1 MFISLELFTKR
12 IKQENKYKKCY
23 KIVTNGLTNSRGI
36 FIIGHMNRLR
46 DSAIVLG
53 LAGMLL
59 MVSADTKD
67 VEAKI
72 SYESESI
79 DRSTEDD
86 TAGVLRGIGTELLG
100 AVAEN
105 RVDSGRMRQTYAE
118 AEGYWPEEEEQQ
130 ETVSD
135 IENEVEEMEEEID
148 QTVVSEK
155 KTAETEPVTEAASVQ
170 PELVVPENSI
180 YVITAEDYDA
190 LLRIVEA
197 EASGED
203 ETGRLLVANVVLNRV
218 RSAAFPNTVSE
229 VVYQRKNGKAQ
240 FSPVHTGKIARVTV
254 SDATRA
260 AVARALTGED
270 VSEGALYFVNPTLAD
285 AGNLKWFREHLT
297 LLFAYHGHEF
307 YL

>member
-1 MFISLELFTKR
+1 MLQNYYGRLDGADNHFYNER
-12 IKQENKYKKCY
+12 
-23 KIVTNGLTNSRGI
+23 
-36 FIIGHMNRLR
+36 MNRLR

-72 SYESESI
+72 SYESERI
-79 DRSTEDD
+79 DRSAEED
-86 TAGVLRGIGTELLG
+86 TAGALRGIGTELLG

-105 RVDSGRMRQTYAE
+105 RMDSGQMRQAYAE
-118 AEGYWPEEEEQQ
+118 AQADWPEEEEQQ
-130 ETVSD
+130 TDSH
-135 IENEVEEMEEEID
+135 IENEFAEMEEEATEVEATE
-148 QTVVSEK
+148 TV
-155 KTAETEPVTEAASVQ
+155 ETEPVTEAAAVQ

-180 YVITAEDYDA
+180 YAITAEDYDA
-190 LLRIVEA
+190 LLRIVES

-218 RSAAFPNTVSE
+218 RSTAFPNTVSE
-229 VVYQRKNGKAQ
+229 VVYQRRNGKAQ
-240 FSPVHTGKIARVTV
+240 FSPVSTGKIARVIV
-254 SDATRA
+254 SDVTRA
-260 AVARALTGED
+260 AVARALAGED
-270 VSEGALYFVNPTLAD
+270 VSGGALYFVNPALAD
-285 AGNLKWFREHLT
+285 AGNLQWFREHLT

>member
-1 MFISLELFTKR
+1 M
-12 IKQENKYKKCY
+12 
-23 KIVTNGLTNSRGI
+23 
-36 FIIGHMNRLR
+36 
-46 DSAIVLG
+46 LG

-86 TAGVLRGIGTELLG
+86 SAGALRGIGAELLG

-105 RVDSGRMRQTYAE
+105 RVDSGRMRQAYAQ
-118 AEGYWPEEEEQQ
+118 ADWSEEEEQQ

-135 IENEVEEMEEEID
+135 IENEVEETEEEID
-148 QTVVSEK
+148 QTVISEEE
-155 KTAETEPVTEAASVQ
+155 TAETEPVTEAAAVQ
-170 PELVVPENSI
+170 PELTVPENSI
-180 YVITAEDYDA
+180 YVITAEDYDS

-254 SDATRA
+254 SDVTRA
-260 AVARALTGED
+260 AVARALAGED

-285 AGNLKWFREHLT
+285 AGNLRWFREHLT

>member
-1 MFISLELFTKR
+1 MLQNYYGRLDGA
-12 IKQENKYKKCY
+12 ENHFY
-23 KIVTNGLTNSRGI
+23 NGR
-36 FIIGHMNRLR
+36 MNRLR

-72 SYESESI
+72 SYESENI

-86 TAGVLRGIGTELLG
+86 AAGALRGIGTELLG

-105 RVDSGRMRQTYAE
+105 RVDSGRMRQAYAE
-118 AEGYWPEEEEQQ
+118 AQADWPEEEARQ

-135 IENEVEEMEEEID
+135 IENEVEETEEEID
-148 QTVVSEK
+148 QTVVSEEE
-155 KTAETEPVTEAASVQ
+155 TAETEPVTEAAAVQ

-285 AGNLKWFREHLT
+285 AGNLQWFREHLT

>member
-1 MFISLELFTKR
+1 M
-12 IKQENKYKKCY
+12 
-23 KIVTNGLTNSRGI
+23 
-36 FIIGHMNRLR
+36 
-46 DSAIVLG
+46 LG

-86 TAGVLRGIGTELLG
+86 SAGALRGIGAELLG

-105 RVDSGRMRQTYAE
+105 RVDSGRMRQAYAK
-118 AEGYWPEEEEQQ
+118 ADWSEEEEQQ

-135 IENEVEEMEEEID
+135 IENEVEKTEEEID
-148 QTVVSEK
+148 QTVISEEE
-155 KTAETEPVTEAASVQ
+155 TAETEPVTEAAAVQ
-170 PELVVPENSI
+170 PELTVPENSI
-180 YVITAEDYDA
+180 YVITAEDYDS

-260 AVARALTGED
+260 AVARALAGED

>member
-1 MFISLELFTKR
+1 MLQNYYGRLDGADNHF
-12 IKQENKYKKCY
+12 Y
-23 KIVTNGLTNSRGI
+23 NGR
-36 FIIGHMNRLR
+36 MNRLR
-46 DSAIVLG
+46 DGAIVLG

-72 SYESESI
+72 SYESERI
-79 DRSTEDD
+79 DRSTEED
-86 TAGVLRGIGTELLG
+86 TAGALRGIGTELLG

-105 RVDSGRMRQTYAE
+105 RVDSGRMRQAYAQ
-118 AEGYWPEEEEQQ
+118 ADW
-130 ETVSD
+130 S
-135 IENEVEEMEEEID
+135 EEEID
-148 QTVVSEK
+148 QTVVSEEE
-155 KTAETEPVTEAASVQ
+155 TAETEPVTEAAAVQ
-170 PELVVPENSI
+170 PELAVPENSI

>member
-1 MFISLELFTKR
+1 MLQNYYGRLDGADNHFYNER
-12 IKQENKYKKCY
+12 
-23 KIVTNGLTNSRGI
+23 
-36 FIIGHMNRLR
+36 MNRLR

-72 SYESESI
+72 SYESERI
-79 DRSTEDD
+79 DRSAEED
-86 TAGVLRGIGTELLG
+86 TAGALRGIGTELLG

-105 RVDSGRMRQTYAE
+105 RINSGRMQQAYAE
-118 AEGYWPEEEEQQ
+118 AQADWSEEEEQQ
-130 ETVSD
+130 TDSH
-135 IENEVEEMEEEID
+135 IENEFAEMEEEATEVEATE
-148 QTVVSEK
+148 TV
-155 KTAETEPVTEAASVQ
+155 ETEPVTEAAAVQ

-180 YVITAEDYDA
+180 YAITAEDYDA
-190 LLRIVEA
+190 LLRVVES

-229 VVYQRKNGKAQ
+229 VVYQRQNGKAQ
-240 FSPVHTGKIARVTV
+240 FSPVSTGKIARVTV

-260 AVARALTGED
+260 AVARALAGED
-270 VSEGALYFVNPTLAD
+270 VSGGALYFVNPTLAD
-285 AGNLKWFREHLT
+285 AGNLQWFREHLT

>member
-1 MFISLELFTKR
+1 MLQNYYGRLDGA
-12 IKQENKYKKCY
+12 ENHFY
-23 KIVTNGLTNSRGI
+23 NER
-36 FIIGHMNRLR
+36 MNRLR

-72 SYESESI
+72 SYESENI
-79 DRSTEDD
+79 YITTEDD
-86 TAGVLRGIGTELLG
+86 TAGALCGIGTELLG

-105 RVDSGRMRQTYAE
+105 RIDSGRMQQAYAE

-135 IENEVEEMEEEID
+135 IEEMEEEID
-148 QTVVSEK
+148 QTVVSEEE
-155 KTAETEPVTEAASVQ
+155 TAEAEPVAEAAAVQ
-170 PELVVPENSI
+170 LELVVPENGI

-190 LLRIVEA
+190 LLRIVES

-218 RSAAFPNTVSE
+218 RSTAFPDTVSE
-229 VVYQRKNGKAQ
+229 VVYQRRNGKAQ
-240 FSPVHTGKIARVTV
+240 FSPVSTGKIARVTV

-260 AVARALTGED
+260 AVARALAGED
-270 VSEGALYFVNPTLAD
+270 VSGGALYFVNPALAD
-285 AGNLKWFREHLT
+285 AGNLQWFREHLT

>member
-23 KIVTNGLTNSRGI
+23 KIVTNGLTNSSGI

-118 AEGYWPEEEEQQ
+118 AQADWP
-130 ETVSD
+130 
-135 IENEVEEMEEEID
+135 EEEID
-148 QTVVSEK
+148 QTVILEEE
-155 KTAETEPVTEAASVQ
+155 TAETEPVTEAAAVQ